1 MDSQDQQQMP
11 IDDLT
16 ICFTTFNS
24 MRTMP
29 RALSAAGALTKK
41 IVVVDSGSTDGT
53 IDFCGKHG
61 IEPVHR
67 DWTNPAEQKK
77 FAVSLCS
84 GTIWTLVL
92 DSDEVVLGDL
102 AASIRTAIANA
113 APDDTGFELNRV
125 TWLHAR
131 PLRHAFQPEWILRL
145 VRFDAF
151 DIKSNVGGVHER
163 LEVKSGRSARLQ
175 GVLRHDAWIDVGDML
190 ARNVR
195 WSVATGCAA
204 TRGGGITNLCFNPV
218 IAFLKQLLLK
228 RAFLD
233 GWRGWAAA
241 GAVAVGTL
249 CKHIAI
255 LERRGLEKE
264 RAKGG
269 VEPENS

>member
-1 MDSQDQQQMP
+1 MDSPDQQHSP
-11 IDDLT
+11 IDNLT

-29 RALSAAGALTKK
+29 RALAAARALSNN

-53 IDFCGKHG
+53 LELCRKHDID
-61 IEPVHR
+61 PVHR
-67 DWTNPAEQKK
+67 DWTTPTEQKQ
-77 FAVSLCS
+77 FALSFCS
-84 GTIWTLVL
+84 GTTWTLLL
-92 DSDEVVLGDL
+92 DSDEVVLDDL

-113 APDDTGFELNRV
+113 MPNETGFEMNRV
-125 TWLHAR
+125 TWLHDQ
-131 PLRHAFQPEWILRL
+131 PLRHTFQPEWRLRL
-145 VRFDAF
+145 LRFDAAA
-151 DIKSNVGGVHER
+151 IKSDPSGVHDR

-175 GVLRHDAWIDVGDML
+175 GVLRHDSWIDVGDML

-195 WSVATGCAA
+195 WSVATGRAA

-249 CKHIAI
+249 SKHIVI
-255 LERRGLEKE
+255 MERRGLEKE
-264 RAKGG
+264 RANGG